1 MAKRVSKKQKEEIVK
16 RFYSG
21 STLDQLS
28 NEYNFTKLTIAR
40 NLKKSLGDDKYKKL
54 LNKNKFEVERLD
66 FCDAEEKTHKEFER
80 DNAANIFQDI
90 ESSFTST
97 SFVEITPLDQEI
109 DHANQKDL
117 SSVSIDEIT
126 FPKIVYMIVD
136 NNIELNIKILK
147 DFPEW
152 QFLPENDLKRKTIE
166 IYDDLKIAR
175 RFCKKD
181 QKVIKVPNTEV
192 FKIVAPILTSR
203 GISRI
208 VTTDKLIAL

>member
-1 MAKRVSKKQKEEIVK
+1 LAKRVSKKQLEEIIK

-21 STLDQLS
+21 RTVDELS
-28 NEYNFTKLTIAR
+28 NEFNFAKLTITR
-40 NLKKSLGDDKYKKL
+40 NLKKSLGDEKYK
-54 LNKNKFEVERLD
+54 NCIEKNKFEVETLKFRND
-66 FCDAEEKTHKEFER
+66 EEKPYKDLER
-80 DNAANIFQDI
+80 ENIANEVQDI
-90 ESSFTST
+90 ESSFTLT

-126 FPKIVYMIVD
+126 FPKVVYMIVG
-136 NNIELNIKILK
+136 NNIELNIKFLK

-166 IYDDLKIAR
+166 IYYDLKNAK

-181 QKVIKVPNTEV
+181 QKVIKVPNTGV
-192 FKIVAPILTSR
+192 FKLVAPILTSR

-208 VTTDKLIAL
+208 VTSDKLIAL

>member
-21 STLDQLS
+21 STVDELS
-28 NEYNFTKLTIAR
+28 NEFNFTKLTITR
-40 NLKKSLGDDKYKKL
+40 NLKKSLGDEKYKSL
-54 LNKNKFEVERLD
+54 LHKNKFEVERLD
-66 FCDAEEKTHKEFER
+66 FCDEEEKPHKEFER
-80 DNAANIFQDI
+80 DNIANIFQDI

-126 FPKIVYMIVD
+126 FPNIVYMIVD
-136 NNIELNIKILK
+136 KNIELNIKILK

-208 VTTDKLIAL
+208 VKSDKLIAL

>member
-21 STLDQLS
+21 STIDQLS
-28 NEYNFTKLTIAR
+28 NEFNFTKLTITR
-40 NLKKSLGDDKYKKL
+40 NLKKSLGDDKYKNL
-54 LNKNKFEVERLD
+54 LNKNKFEIEKID
-66 FCDAEEKTHKEFER
+66 FCDAEEKTHEEFER
-80 DNAANIFQDI
+80 DNVANIFQDI
-90 ESSFTST
+90 ESSFIST

>member
-21 STLDQLS
+21 STVDQLS
-28 NEYNFTKLTIAR
+28 NEFNFTKLTITR
-40 NLKKSLGDDKYKKL
+40 NLKKSLGDDEYKNL
-54 LNKNKFEVERLD
+54 LNKNKFEIEKLD
-66 FCDAEEKTHKEFER
+66 FCDAEEKTHEEFER
-80 DNAANIFQDI
+80 DNVANIFQDI
-90 ESSFTST
+90 ES